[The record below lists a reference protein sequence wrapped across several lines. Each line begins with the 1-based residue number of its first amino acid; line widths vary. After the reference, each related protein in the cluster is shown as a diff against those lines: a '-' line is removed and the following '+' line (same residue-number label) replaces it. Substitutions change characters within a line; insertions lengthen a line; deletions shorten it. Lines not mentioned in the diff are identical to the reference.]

1 MKKSLGID
9 LGTNSLGWAIL
20 DNDEGKILNKGV
32 IVFPEATDE
41 KDTVE
46 TPAAARR
53 KARAARRLIFRRK
66 LRKWYLLKVLI
77 ENGMCPLKPEELEKW
92 KKEDIYPLEN
102 LEFLEWLK
110 IDPYK
115 ARSDASEKEVTPY
128 ELGRALYHLSQRRGF
143 KSSRKDVVVSDIEG
157 GEGKKGKEQKEPKD
171 DLGKVKS
178 GISDLSK
185 ELEKSGCKTLGQYF
199 YKIIKDEK
207 NELEKTRIRNRYIG
221 RVEHYEPEFKTIMQA
236 QGIDGDL
243 YQNTHSAIFMQ
254 RPLRSQKHLVGK
266 CPLEP
271 KHTRCQL
278 GHPAYEEFRML
289 SFVNNLR
296 FVDENDEKSE
306 LSLKDKE
313 RIYKLF
319 DKVTDRIKFSDIS
332 KEFKKDFKLNGKK
345 FHYYR
350 DNETVAGCPT
360 KSRIRKALGDSWT
373 EKDEQKI
380 FDACLFFEDNDK
392 LIGWVKKHYPS
403 IPQKDIP
410 SILKIKPKDGFADYS
425 LKAIKNIL
433 PWLRKGHNLYKAKLL
448 AKFPEIIPDFDNR
461 EEEIL
466 NDYETIHSRFEE
478 DKKKI
483 KEDARYYCKP
493 FTEQLKDYFT
503 YEYKVSEEDW
513 NKLYID
519 HEYEKLPQLPEVE
532 LGNIKNPVA
541 NRSLTALKKL
551 VNYLLEGGEIDSKT
565 VVRVELARDINNYA
579 RRKAIQKWQKDKEEA
594 RENARK
600 RIEEYNV
607 TVTDDTIERYILW
620 EEQGHICLYTGSNI
634 TPKDLFD
641 GKIIDIEHTV
651 PRSIGGDDSL
661 ANKTVCFSKYNRAVK
676 RDKIPSELDD
686 WDEIDN
692 RLRPW
697 RDKVSSLEEQYT
709 RDKERSK
716 KITDPD
722 SKKKAMIKVHYS
734 KMELD
739 YWKDKLWRFDIPKDK
754 LKDPVGGIS
763 GFKKRQLVDT
773 GIVTTYAVELLK
785 KSFDKVYPVNGV
797 AVAFARKAWGLP
809 PKNRIDHRHHAVDA
823 MVIAA
828 LSQKRFNDICSA
840 LKNEDQQRTNRRISE
855 ICPPPFEGVDFVKS
869 IEKAKEEIC
878 VRNLPK
884 GSPIRQSKRKVFLA
898 NASGENSHKKVL
910 SGGSIVRNSLHD
922 ATVYGC
928 IKKPGTDENIYV
940 IRRTLIG
947 AKINDIKVDDI
958 VDGKIRTI
966 VKEALVRLSNSGK
979 NTISEGDIKMPSGV
993 AINKVRMKA
1002 SLTTPLVLKPHIFS
1016 SNKDYKKNYY
1026 VDSAHGSN
1034 FRVAVFEKD
1043 DGKRILEADSLLAW
1057 AKGRKTSPGDKKFLG
1072 YIYPGSMVM
1081 APGDYL
1087 YKIVKFELNSDKKGV
1102 KRIAFVFH
1110 SETRPSAVL
1119 NKELKE
1125 MGKNAQGESNFDNM
1139 PSERLLLSPK
1149 QYLQML
1155 YEGIDFKMNLDGEIE
1170 LLDANK

>member
-20 DNDEGKILNKGV
+20 DNDKGEILNKGV

-41 KDTVE
+41 KDTAE

-102 LEFLEWLK
+102 AEFLEWLK

-115 ARSDASEKEVTPY
+115 ARSEAAEKEVTPY

-143 KSSRKDVVVSDIEG
+143 KSSRKDVSISDADES
-157 GEGKKGKEQKEPKD
+157 ETKKGKESKEPKD

-178 GISDLSK
+178 AISKLSEK
-185 ELEKSGCKTLGQYF
+185 IEKSGFKTLGQYF
-199 YKIIKDEK
+199 YGILQNEKDDLK
-207 NELEKTRIRNRYIG
+207 KTRIRNNYIG
-221 RVEHYEPEFKTIMQA
+221 RVEHYEPEFKVIMQA

-243 YQNTHSAIFMQ
+243 YKNTHSAIFMQ

-296 FVDENDEKSE
+296 FVDENGNKIE
-306 LSLKDKE
+306 LTFSDKQ

-319 DKVTDRIKFSDIS
+319 EKVADRIKFSDIS
-332 KEFKKDFKLNGKK
+332 KEFKKEGKK
-345 FHYYR
+345 FHYYK

-392 LIGWVKKHYPS
+392 LAEWLKKHYQTVPEKEIS
-403 IPQKDIP
+403 

-433 PWLRKGHNLYKAKLL
+433 PWLRKGYNLYFSKLL
-448 AKFPEIIPDFDNR
+448 AKFPDIMPDFYGKEAEVIENI
-461 EEEIL
+461 EKVYSKY
-466 NDYETIHSRFEE
+466 NE
-478 DKKKI
+478 DKARLR
-483 KEDARYYCKP
+483 EDARYYCKP
-493 FTEQLKDYFT
+493 FIEQLKDYFS
-503 YEYKVSEEDW
+503 YEYQLSEDDW

-519 HEYEKLPQLPEVE
+519 HEYEKLPQLPKVE

-565 VVRVELARDINNYA
+565 VVRVELARDINSYA
-579 RRKAIQKWQKDKEEA
+579 RRKAIQKWQKDREEA

-600 RIEEYNV
+600 RIEEYDV
-607 TVTDDTIERYILW
+607 AATDDTIERYLLW

-641 GKIIDIEHTV
+641 GKIIDIEHTI

-661 ANKTVCFSKYNRAVK
+661 ANKTVCLSKYNRTTK
-676 RDKIPSELDD
+676 QDKIPRELDK
-686 WDEIDN
+686 WNEIDN

-697 RDKVSSLEEQYT
+697 RDKVKSLEEQYT
-709 RDKERSK
+709 KDKERSK

-739 YWKDKLWRFDIPKDK
+739 YWKDKLWRFDMPKEK
-754 LKDPVGGIS
+754 LKDPDGGIS
-763 GFKKRQLVDT
+763 SFKKRQLVDT
-773 GIVTTYAVELLK
+773 GIVTTYAVDLLK

-809 PKNRIDHRHHAVDA
+809 PKSRTDHRHHAVDA

-840 LKNEDQQRTNRRISE
+840 LKNEDKLRTNRRISD
-855 ICPPPFEGVDFVKS
+855 ICPPPFEGIDFVKC

-884 GSPIRQSKRKVFLA
+884 GSPIRQSKRKIFLA
-898 NASGENSHKKVL
+898 NVSGENSHKKVV
-910 SGGSIVRNSLHD
+910 SGGSVVRNSLHD

-928 IKKPGTDENIYV
+928 IRKPGTEENIYV
-940 IRRTLIG
+940 IRRPLIG
-947 AKINDIKVDDI
+947 AKISDIKIDDI
-958 VDGKIRTI
+958 VDSKIRNI
-966 VKEALVRLSNSGK
+966 VKEALKRLSAEGK
-979 NTISEGDIKMPSGV
+979 NTIAEDDIRMPSGV

-1002 SLTTPLVLKPHIFS
+1002 SLSTPLILKPHAFPS
-1016 SNKDYKKNYY
+1016 QKDYKNKYY

-1034 FRVAVFEKD
+1034 FRVAVFECD
-1043 DGKRILEADSLLAW
+1043 NGERVFEADSLLAW
-1057 AKGRKTSPGDKKFLG
+1057 AKGYKTSLKAKRFLG
-1072 YIYPGSMVM
+1072 YVYPGTMVM
-1081 APGDYL
+1081 APGDHL
-1087 YKIVKFELNSDKKGV
+1087 YKIIKFELNSDKKGV
-1102 KRIAFVFH
+1102 KRIAFIFH
-1110 SETRPSAVL
+1110 SETRPSTIL
-1119 NKELKE
+1119 SKELKE

-1149 QYLQML
+1149 QYLQMS
-1155 YEGIDFKMNLDGEIE
+1155 YENIDFKMNLDGEIE
-1170 LLDANK
+1170 LLDSGK